1 MTNQNLIVKVFEGS
15 NVFFMENSY
24 INATK
29 AAKIYDKKCNDWLR
43 LEQTQEYIAELLRQ
57 LNEKTKAVNP
67 DLEQNQ
73 ALMYKDLVIVKHGG
87 NHAGTWIHPEL
98 GIIFGRWLSVK
109 FAIWCD
115 QQIKQLRM
123 QQSQTRE
130 EHIREQIWKLEHDP
144 IVEVSFQTQ
153 MSYVDR
159 LSQRNFTFETF
170 QPFFGLDTDTPFSMR
185 LGGIINV
192 TTLGISAKRYREL
205 VLGPDGYLTI
215 EGKRR
220 RDRTIVTDNLDH
232 RLTRDV
238 LPKAH
243 QECIQKIGTDLFR
256 YFRVRP
262 NWTQSQVCAKAE
274 EFSETHKLNTDL
286 LVRRNLHDIL
296 AESVDSFAEFTAQHH
311 VSPYTIIQQN
321 LIRLNYDHVALERD
335 IRQQQRQALS
345 AML

>member
-1 MTNQNLIVKVFEGS
+1 VFEGS
-15 NVFFMENSY
+15 NVFFMEDGY

-29 AAKIYDKKCNDWLR
+29 AAKMYSKKPETWLKT
-43 LEQTQEYIAELLRQ
+43 EQTQEYIEELLRQ
-57 LNEKTKAVNP
+57 LNENFKASRSA
-67 DLEQNQ
+67 LEQNQ
-73 ALMYKDLVIVKHGG
+73 VLTYNDLVHVKHGG
-87 NHAGTWIHPEL
+87 NHGGTWIHPEL
-98 GIIFGRWLSVK
+98 AVVFGRWLSVK

-170 QPFFGLDTDTPFSMR
+170 QPFFGLDDDRHFSMR

-192 TTLGISAKRYREL
+192 NTLGISAKRYREL
-205 VLGPDGYLTI
+205 VLGPEGYETI

-220 RDRTIVTDNLDH
+220 RDRTIITDNLDN

-243 QECIQKIGTDLFR
+243 QECIQKIATDLYR

-286 LVRRNLHDIL
+286 LVSRNLHDIL
-296 AESVDSFAEFTAQHH
+296 AEGVDSFAEFTAQHH
-311 VSPYTIIQQN
+311 ISPYTIIQQN

-335 IRQQQRQALS
+335 IRQQQSQALS